1 MALPSSQP
9 SPHDKGLPA
18 PRVAGPQPLRFWRAN
33 EITPTHLS
41 VFRTCPYQFR
51 LQYIERVTTPWR
63 YEHTLSQGRI
73 AHGLLADAGRRLQHG
88 ATLLRD
94 IQLEERARR
103 AVPVR
108 EMPSPEAHDAAV
120 REILEWVAAGIRYL
134 RRDPDGAMLLVE
146 GNQKRAFPGDLRI
159 SVSFR
164 PDVVRWSADADGE
177 FIEVIDYKTG
187 KPRVDPCVP
196 VISRFVINPL
206 LEDRLGR
213 IAWGE
218 RVWFTYVWLRSND
231 ATSIELDRR
240 TCQEA
245 WAATTDLIER
255 LLAEAAWEPTPSPL
269 CRWCRFYRVACD
281 AGDLAHT
288 RSPGLLF
295 GGPGDL
301 A

>member
-73 AHGLLADAGRRLQHG
+73 AHGL
-88 ATLLRD
+88 
-94 IQLEERARR
+94 R

-108 EMPSPEAHDAAV
+108 EMPSPQAHDAAV
-120 REILEWVAAGIRYL
+120 REILEWEAAGIRYL
-134 RRDPDGAMLLVE
+134 RHDPDGAMLLVE

-187 KPRVDPCVP
+187 NPRVDPYVP

-218 RVWFTYVWLRSND
+218 RVRFPYV
-231 ATSIELDRR
+231 
-240 TCQEA
+240 
-245 WAATTDLIER
+245 
-255 LLAEAAWEPTPSPL
+255 
-269 CRWCRFYRVACD
+269 
-281 AGDLAHT
+281 
-288 RSPGLLF
+288 
-295 GGPGDL
+295 
-301 A
+301 